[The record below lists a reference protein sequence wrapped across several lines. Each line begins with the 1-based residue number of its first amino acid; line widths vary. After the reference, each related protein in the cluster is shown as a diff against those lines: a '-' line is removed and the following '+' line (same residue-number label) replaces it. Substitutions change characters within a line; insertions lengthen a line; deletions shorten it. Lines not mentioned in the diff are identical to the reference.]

1 MAPAADQEKFD
12 EMLAFARALPHVRAV
27 AAKHVKLHGM
37 PRNRVLAC
45 AVRLL
50 DRGFF
55 RIGGEDYAE
64 QNQTYGLATM
74 QKRHVTVGEGGLIT
88 FDYEAKGGKHQI
100 QSIVDPHVCEVI
112 SELKRRRSGRE
123 LLAYKPNG
131 RWIDV
136 RSADIN
142 GYIKEVTGADF
153 SAKDFRTWNAT
164 VLAAVG
170 LAVSGRAAST
180 PTARKRAVTRAIKEV
195 SHYLGNTPAVA
206 GPRTS
211 TLASSTASR
220 TGSRSA
226 APSTAWATR
235 AGSASPQRKARS
247 RRPFSTCSRKK
258 TRPRSKTSPR
268 ARERAAGR

>member
-1 MAPAADQEKFD
+1 M
-12 EMLAFARALPHVRAV
+12 
-27 AAKHVKLHGM
+27 
-37 PRNRVLAC
+37 LAC

-88 FDYEAKGGKHQI
+88 FDYEAKGGKQQI

-112 SELKRRRSGRE
+112 SELKRRRSGHE

-131 RWIDV
+131 RWVDV

-142 GYIKEVTGADF
+142 GYIKEVTGGGLLRQGLPHLERHRARGRR
-153 SAKDFRTWNAT
+153 ARRFRPGGGHAHG
-164 VLAAVG
+164 AQ
-170 LAVSGRAAST
+170 
-180 PTARKRAVTRAIKEV
+180 ARGHQAIKEV

-211 TLASSTASR
+211 TLVSSTASR
-220 TGSRSA
+220 MGSRSA
-226 APSTAWATR
+226 APSSAWATR
-235 AGSASPQRKARS
+235 AGSASPRRKARS
-247 RRPFSTCSRKK
+247 KRPFSTCWRKK
-258 TRPRSKTSPR
+258 TLPRSKTSPS
-268 ARERAAGR
+268 ARELAAGS